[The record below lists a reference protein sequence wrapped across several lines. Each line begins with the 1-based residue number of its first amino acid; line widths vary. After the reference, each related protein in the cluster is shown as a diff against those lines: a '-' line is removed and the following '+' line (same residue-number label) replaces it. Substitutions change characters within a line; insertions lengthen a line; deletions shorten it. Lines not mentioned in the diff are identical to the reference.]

1 MVSVILVCKYHYN
14 LFATSKN
21 ETTNSRIQSTAK
33 KAASLLKLLYNG
45 LLFIIHY
52 FEKHFKPCF
61 FILMAFKDILQ
72 HFKFVNLLFWCHEQV
87 ICQEI
92 PRIIILTSSIFIICK
107 DLYTISWKSQPSD
120 FMIILFLTHVVFTIF
135 FLFAIWICT
144 KNSNIGNLSTEIQV
158 QFFRET
164 EMA

>member
-1 MVSVILVCKYHYN
+1 
-14 LFATSKN
+14 
-21 ETTNSRIQSTAK
+21 
-33 KAASLLKLLYNG
+33 
-45 LLFIIHY
+45 
-52 FEKHFKPCF
+52 
-61 FILMAFKDILQ
+61 MAFKDILQ

-164 EMA
+164 EMAWRIIKPQFPQEPWRNHDDLGFRNQITNYLNSFNAIILVKLTNN